1 VGGTMKT
8 ILITGVGDTRNNG
21 CWAMVASAITSIRGA
36 SPEPV
41 RFILLNRKG
50 ATDHLRLA
58 FPDVEIVTRPWTW
71 FAFPKLRLLWILAC
85 ATVLWL
91 QARVRGLRF
100 LFPQYWHAFERT
112 DLVVDLSGDSI
123 SRDYSGIANLTVMLP
138 LLTAR
143 ALRRP
148 YYLCAQSIGPFG
160 RGRLD
165 DLVLDVLR
173 TATLITTREARTQ
186 RLLAEHGI
194 AANVRRTE
202 DLAFLLAPADPARRD
217 TLLAA
222 ERIDPSWPWVG
233 MSISSIVAAYAFADL
248 PPKQRQ
254 GAYVA
259 AMAQF
264 ADYVVDRYGLNVLF
278 VPHVVI
284 PGISDDRDVTS
295 RVLSAMQRA
304 DHGRIVGGDYTGAE
318 LKAFIGTCRYFVGSR
333 MHATIAALSQEI
345 PTVTLAYNH
354 KTLGINGEVL
364 GQGDFLIDLRAIRS
378 DELLARCVAT
388 FDALVARE
396 AEIRAELRRRLP
408 SIRVGAQQNAVSA
421 LELLGVPP
429 PAATEAMGHG
439 PSLASKGAS

>member
-1 VGGTMKT
+1 
-8 ILITGVGDTRNNG
+8 
-21 CWAMVASAITSIRGA
+21 
-36 SPEPV
+36 
-41 RFILLNRKG
+41 
-50 ATDHLRLA
+50 
-58 FPDVEIVTRPWTW
+58 
-71 FAFPKLRLLWILAC
+71 
-85 ATVLWL
+85 
-91 QARVRGLRF
+91 
-100 LFPQYWHAFERT
+100 
-112 DLVVDLSGDSI
+112 
-123 SRDYSGIANLTVMLP
+123 
-138 LLTAR
+138 
-143 ALRRP
+143 
-148 YYLCAQSIGPFG
+148 
-160 RGRLD
+160 
-165 DLVLDVLR
+165 
-173 TATLITTREARTQ
+173 
-186 RLLAEHGI
+186 
-194 AANVRRTE
+194 
-202 DLAFLLAPADPARRD
+202 
-217 TLLAA
+217 
-222 ERIDPSWPWVG
+222 
-233 MSISSIVAAYAFADL
+233 
-248 PPKQRQ
+248 
-254 GAYVA
+254 
-259 AMAQF
+259 
-264 ADYVVDRYGLNVLF
+264 
-278 VPHVVI
+278 
-284 PGISDDRDVTS
+284 VTS